1 MAQGTQM
8 KSRFFLLLLAALL
21 LAPEAASAQ
30 AKVRVIYHPIRD
42 NKLPLWVAQD
52 RGFFKKYGLDVTLT
66 AEPQQ
71 RGENAVKA
79 VLAKQIEIAVAG
91 FRDVVKPLAEHGKPD
106 LVMLASLAW
115 NPFVFIAHP
124 DIKTPA
130 DLKGK
135 KMWTAGLGHGP
146 DVSTRLVLRHMGLD
160 PEKDVE
166 LMPCEGCPAK
176 LFGEPVSGHSIGVSW
191 IFEGKGVASLSSR
204 STLKDLD
211 KAGMKYTLLV
221 DFIDAGIPI
230 TAADVI
236 VHKDWLAANRET
248 AKNFL
253 RAIAEATRYAKSNK
267 EAAEEI
273 LKKNVL
279 KDYAT
284 GMDTKFEDY
293 VMGVLPTKPYPEA
306 KGAELAI
313 AEKAPGHPFYK
324 DRKASDFIDASLL
337 SEIEKEG
344 LLGK

>member
-1 MAQGTQM
+1 M
-8 KSRFFLLLLAALL
+8 KPGISGLLLAAML
-21 LAPEAASAQ
+21 LAPTAVSAQ
-30 AKVRVIYHPIRD
+30 TQLRVVYHPIRD

-52 RGFFKKYGLDVTLT
+52 RGFYKKHGLEVTQT
-66 AEPQQ
+66 AEPQR

-79 VLAKQIEIAVAG
+79 VLAREIEIAVTG
-91 FRDVVKPLAEHGKPD
+91 FRDAVKPLTEHGKPD
-106 LVMLASLAW
+106 LVMIASLAW

-135 KMWTAGLGHGP
+135 KMWTAGIGHGP

-160 PEKDVE
+160 PDKDVE
-166 LMPCEGCPAK
+166 LMPCEGCPAR
-176 LFGEPVSGHSIGVSW
+176 LLGEPVSGHSIGVSW
-191 IFEGKGVASLSSR
+191 IFEGKGMASLSSR
-204 STLKDLD
+204 SVLKDLD

-236 VHKDWLAANRET
+236 VRQDWLAANRET

-253 RAIAEATRYAKSNK
+253 RALSEATLFAKSNR
-267 EAAEEI
+267 EAAESI

-279 KDYAT
+279 KEYAA

-293 VMGVLPTKPYPEA
+293 VVGVLPLKPYPAA
-306 KGAELAI
+306 KGAEYAI
-313 AEKAPGHPFYK
+313 LEKAPGHPFYRNVK
-324 DRKASDFIDASLL
+324 VDDLIDTSLL
-337 SEIEKEG
+337 AELEKEG
-344 LLGK
+344 VFGK

>member
-1 MAQGTQM
+1 M
-8 KSRFFLLLLAALL
+8 KSKIGLLLLAAAL
-21 LAPEAASAQ
+21 LAPAAVSAQ
-30 AKVRVIYHPIRD
+30 TQLRVVYHPIRD

-52 RGFFKKYGLDVTLT
+52 RGFYKKHGLEVTQA
-66 AEPQQ
+66 AEPQK

-79 VLAKQIEIAVAG
+79 VLNKEIEIAVAG

-106 LVMLASLAW
+106 LVMIASLAW

-135 KMWTAGLGHGP
+135 KMWTAGIGHGP

-160 PEKDVE
+160 PDKDVQ
-166 LMPCEGCPAK
+166 LMPCEACPAK

-236 VHKDWLAANRET
+236 VRRDWLEANRET

-253 RAIAEATRYAKSNK
+253 RALSEATIYAKSNK
-267 EAAEEI
+267 QAAETI

-279 KDYAT
+279 ADYAT

-293 VMGVLPTKPYPEA
+293 VMGVLPLKPYPAA

-313 AEKAPGHPFYK
+313 LEKAPGHPFYQK
-324 DRKASDFIDASLL
+324 VKASDLIDGTLL
-337 SEIEKEG
+337 QEIEKEG
-344 LLGK
+344 LFGK

>member
-1 MAQGTQM
+1 M
-8 KSRFFLLLLAALL
+8 KSRIFLILLAALI
-21 LAPEAASAQ
+21 LAPAAASAQ
-30 AKVRVIYHPIRD
+30 TQVRVVYHPIRD

-66 AEPQQ
+66 AEPQR

-79 VLAKQIEIAVAG
+79 VLKKEIEVAIAG

-135 KMWTAGLGHGP
+135 KMWTAGIGHGP

-166 LMPCEGCPAK
+166 LISCEGCPAK
-176 LFGEPVSGHSIGVSW
+176 LLGEPVSGHSIGVSW

-211 KAGMKYTLLV
+211 KAGVKYTLLV

-230 TAADVI
+230 TAADVL
-236 VHKDWLAANRET
+236 VHRAWLAANRDT
-248 AKNFL
+248 AKKFM
-253 RAIAEATRYAKSNK
+253 RAISEATLFAKANK

-279 KDYAT
+279 KDYAS

-293 VMGVLPTKPYPEA
+293 VMGVLPAKPYPVA

-313 AEKAPGHPFYK
+313 AEKASGHPFYK
-324 DRKASDFIDASLL
+324 DRKASDFIDDSILRELEA
-337 SEIEKEG
+337 EG
-344 LLGK
+344 VFGK